1 MAFEIASN
9 YGFPSHRLT
18 WKIIVL
24 LERGFAHF
32 HLSWWEAIPE
42 KYGVILS
49 FGTPSAG
56 LRIWIRVGSRGIFE
70 KPPIRRGGLS
80 FFLDAW
86 RRVLPLGSWELSS

>member
-24 LERGFAHF
+24 LERGFAYF
-32 HLSWWEAIPE
+32 YLVILE
-42 KYGVILS
+42 KYGVIFS
-49 FGTPSAG
+49 FGTLSVG
-56 LRIWIRVGSRGIFE
+56 LRIWIRVGSSGIFE

-80 FFLDAW
+80 FFLNAW